1 MNPFSS
7 LLSTLNP
14 VSLRTARKTY
24 SINGTELSIVDFA
37 TSVAG
42 EVISSELSNNIY
54 QLDEIA
60 FEPGD
65 TVLDLGGHVGMVSIY
80 LAKKYPFIKIYS
92 YEPCPANYEHFLLNL
107 DANHVRNVQVFN
119 QAVTQDG
126 RILQMIANFR
136 VNSGG
141 ATANL
146 RDMKLRGHSYF
157 KAASTTLDAIF
168 RDKGIEHCK
177 LLKIDIEGSE
187 HEVLL
192 NASCLSRIE
201 YLIGEFHIN
210 DNLSGQGYSIESLH
224 EHLKRFIPEHKLRF
238 TSCRMAE

>member
-7 LLSTLNP
+7 LLSKLSP

-24 SINGTELSIVDFA
+24 SINGTELSIVDYA
-37 TSVAG
+37 TSVAADA
-42 EVISSELSNNIY
+42 IASELSNNIY
-54 QLDEIA
+54 HLDDIA

-80 LAKKYPFIKIYS
+80 LAKKHPFINIYS
-92 YEPCPANYEHFLLNL
+92 YEPCPDNYEHFLLNL
-107 DANHVRNVQVFN
+107 DANLVRNVQVFN
-119 QAVTQDG
+119 EAVTQDG

-146 RDMKLRGHSYF
+146 RDMRLPAHSYF
-157 KAASTTLDAIF
+157 KAESTTLDAIF
-168 RDKGIEHCK
+168 ADKDIKHCK

-192 NASCLSRIE
+192 NSSCLSRVE
-201 YLIGEFHIN
+201 YLVGEFHTN
-210 DNLSGQGYSIESLH
+210 DNLCRKGYSIESLH